1 MFTNILL
8 AILVIV
14 GIVIC
19 FVVDYINF
27 QDKNK
32 IS

>member
-1 MFTNILL
+1 MVENIFL
-8 AILVIV
+8 AILVVV
-14 GIVIC
+14 GIIIC
-19 FVVDYINF
+19 FAVDYINF